1 MTAAPK
7 AVRALW
13 VPVLAALVL
22 RALCLLATDRVV
34 VDVLRYQK
42 VAAHLLDVSWN
53 PYLAERLYPYPP
65 VWMWVEAGSLWL
77 ARATGA
83 SFALLVRLPVLAA
96 ELGLVA
102 VLGRMAGTR
111 AAWLYALHPVALLVS
126 ACHGQFD
133 AIALLCVVL
142 AIGAQGERR
151 LDAAALWL
159 ALAIGLKSFPVLLL
173 PAFLLATPGLRARVR
188 WAALATLPV
197 ALALVPFAWADG
209 GALRRELFGYGG
221 VVDFGWIA
229 VVRGARLLSAGVLA
243 RGEAAHWTPWV
254 SLAKAAFL
262 LAYAALAAWWW
273 RRGRPPA
280 LPAACLAILLTFLV
294 LYGALSAQYLLWVV
308 PLGVLLPSRAFVVYG
323 AVSAAALVAFY
334 LFLAPAVL
342 LPAGA
347 GVGRAAAGTVWAL
360 AVGAQWAATAAWW
373 ASALRR
379 ETAPA

>member
-1 MTAAPK
+1 MTAGSRLLA
-7 AVRALW
+7 
-13 VPVLAALVL
+13 PVLAALVL
-22 RALCLLATDRVV
+22 RAVCLWATDRVV
-34 VDVLRYQK
+34 VDVLRYEK
-42 VAAHLLDVSWN
+42 VATHLLDVSWN
-53 PYLAERLYPYPP
+53 PYQAPRLYPYPP

-102 VLGRMAGTR
+102 LLGRMAGVR

-133 AIALLCVVL
+133 ALALLAVVL
-142 AIGAQGERR
+142 AIRAQAERR

-159 ALAIGLKSFPVLLL
+159 AAAIGLKSFPVLLL
-173 PAFLLATPGLRARVR
+173 PAFLLATPGVRARVR
-188 WAALATLPV
+188 LAALSTLPV
-197 ALALVPFAWADG
+197 ALALLPFAIADP

-229 VVRGARLLSAGVLA
+229 VVRGLRLLQSGVLL
-243 RGEAAHWTPWV
+243 RGEAAHWAGWV
-254 SLAKAAFL
+254 TAAKLAFL
-262 LAYAALAAWWW
+262 AAYAALLSWWW
-273 RRGRPPA
+273 RRGRAPG
-280 LPAACLAILLTFLV
+280 LATASLLILLAFLV

-308 PLGVLLPSRAFVVYG
+308 PLGVLLPSRAFVAYG

-334 LFLAPAVL
+334 LFLAPGVL

-347 GVGRAAAGTVWAL
+347 AVDRSAAGALWAL
-360 AVGAQWAATAAWW
+360 GVAAQWAATSAWAAL
-373 ASALRR
+373 ALRR
-379 ETAPA
+379 ETASA